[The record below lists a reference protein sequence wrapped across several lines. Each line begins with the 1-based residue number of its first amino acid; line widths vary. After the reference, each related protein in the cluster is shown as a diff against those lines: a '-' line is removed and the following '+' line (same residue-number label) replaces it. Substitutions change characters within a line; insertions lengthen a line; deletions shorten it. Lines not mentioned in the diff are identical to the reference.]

1 MYVSVRASND
11 EFGGSFFLETEK
23 KKTKKKRAFVY
34 EVSDSSCLDT
44 SREVITKNEC
54 MCHPIIVDTFQ

>member
-1 MYVSVRASND
+1 MCVSVRASND
-11 EFGGSFFLETEK
+11 EFRGSFFWETEK

-44 SREVITKNEC
+44 SVVK
-54 MCHPIIVDTFQ
+54 

>member
-23 KKTKKKRAFVY
+23 KKTKKKKRAFVY

-44 SREVITKNEC
+44 SVVK
-54 MCHPIIVDTFQ
+54 